1 MSLSV
6 ASAYGLWATES
17 VRPSHG
23 FERFETSFS
32 FRAFRATFGRFPV
45 ERKVLV
51 MKDKLQNLRRLARD
65 NAARLSVAVM
75 TLPVAMAANAQAVD
89 PFDAAL
95 NEVKG
100 KVGGYGASL
109 VGLAAVAVVFFVAI
123 KYVKKIPRAS

>member
-1 MSLSV
+1 
-6 ASAYGLWATES
+6 
-17 VRPSHG
+17 
-23 FERFETSFS
+23 
-32 FRAFRATFGRFPV
+32 
-45 ERKVLV
+45 

-95 NEVKG
+95 TEVKG
-100 KVGGYGASL
+100 KVGAYGASL